1 MKVGKIL
8 AGFCLCFSLVGV
20 QNYALAAES
29 MPNTPQKI
37 SQRLSPVMVEFEG
50 IDSIGSRLATRLK
63 ELYNSSNLFHLE
75 GNDVPKFRVLIS
87 SAPEFE
93 TRPQIG
99 SAYSVVW
106 LFSLSDATLR
116 HYLSMEVGV
125 VSGDDVN
132 DLAAKIVEKTETVAM
147 KYAYLSPEKK

>member
-1 MKVGKIL
+1 M
-8 AGFCLCFSLVGV
+8 FPSSECLF
-20 QNYALAAES
+20 
-29 MPNTPQKI
+29 P
-37 SQRLSPVMVEFEG
+37 
-50 IDSIGSRLATRLK
+50 
-63 ELYNSSNLFHLE
+63 
-75 GNDVPKFRVLIS
+75 

-132 DLAAKIVEKTETVAM
+132 DLAAKIVEKTDTVAM
-147 KYAYLSPEKK
+147 KYAYLFPEKK